1 MENKLGN
8 KLLGADI
15 FVALL
20 LVFLL
25 TTGILMINTGMKGI
39 KVALVRIM
47 LSEGVSEGL
56 NPDES
61 PRYVIVSAKKAGNG
75 LKIYVAG
82 KQTVLEDLPAV
93 LLRQRE
99 NGVNVVVTQFDKRL
113 PHGVYVTILDI
124 AKQCGIEDVFD
135 AYTKKEGGM

>member
-56 NPDES
+56 NPDEA
-61 PRYVIVSAKKAGNG
+61 PRYIIVSAKKAGNG
-75 LKIYVAG
+75 FKIYVAG
-82 KQTVLEDLPAV
+82 KQTVLEDLPTE

-99 NGVNVVVTQFDKRL
+99 NGANVMVTQFDKRL

-135 AYTKKEGGM
+135 AYTKKKGGM